1 MEDKIVKENLEYE
14 QKQAEENLLNWKA
27 YWQEIKEPGCINW
40 GLIKTKNTYRDIKFY
55 ENGDIVLDKD
65 PRKKN
70 GKDTLSYNGT
80 FNVLSKNFQIK
91 LCHMHDTGRKFNCT
105 YYCIKRERNWLSRS
119 SKDITIAD
127 NIKTKEKRITINT
140 RKRSKRGDGKING
153 TYQLKIFDDN
163 LEFLFITRKG
173 NINKISLSEFLPTEQ
188 KIVSQ
193 VNQKSITFL
202 KEISGEIPIEG
213 LSNRVNDYIKDLDN
227 VKIEIP
233 KVFKKAK

>member
-1 MEDKIVKENLEYE
+1 MG
-14 QKQAEENLLNWKA
+14 A
-27 YWQEIKEPGCINW
+27 YWQEVNEKDCIKW
-40 GLIKTKNTYRDIKFY
+40 GLIRTNNTYRDIKFY

-65 PRKKN
+65 PRKKK

-80 FNVLSKNFQIK
+80 FNVLSKNFQIN
-91 LCHMHDTGRKFNCT
+91 LCHICDTGWKLNCT
-105 YYCIKRERNWLSRS
+105 YYGIKREGNWISRS

-153 TYQLKIFDDN
+153 TYQLKVFEDN

-173 NINKISLSEFLPTEQ
+173 SINRISLNEFLPVGQE
-188 KIVSQ
+188 IVPQ

-202 KEISGEIPIEG
+202 KGISGEIPIEG
-213 LSNRVNDYIKDLDN
+213 LKSRVNEYIKELDN
-227 VKIEIP
+227 VKTEIP
-233 KVFKKAK
+233 KIFQKTK